1 MQMAHVKA
9 EPGLNQAVD
18 YSRVNMTSMGLS
30 GVPNYQHLDNRLA
43 MGGIPVDYGQLVMN
57 KGRPVQGLPVL
68 GTNVS
73 GTSNAW

>member
-18 YSRVNMTSMGLS
+18 YARVNMTGLGLS
-30 GVPNYQHLDNRLA
+30 GVPNYQHLDSRLG
-43 MGGIPVDYGQLVMN
+43 MGGVPVDYGHLVMN
-57 KGRPVQGLPVL
+57 NGRPVQGLPVL

-73 GTSNAW
+73 GTSHAW